1 MTNPLIADRTEAGRK
16 LAQSLK
22 HYEHRDDVIVLGLP
36 RGGVP
41 VAYEVAK
48 ALSAPLDVILVRK
61 LGVPGHE
68 EFAMG
73 AIATGGICLLMHET
87 IQSHNIEEEA
97 IAKVLASEEEEL
109 KRRERT
115 YRQSR
120 PWPDLKDKCVIL
132 IDDGLATGA
141 TMRAAIASVRD
152 QNAKKII
159 VAVPVAPAETADAL
173 SHAVDEAV
181 FLSVPTPF
189 LAVGRWYQKFGQ
201 TSDGEVLTLLE
212 KAWEDNTVES

>member
-1 MTNPLIADRTEAGRK
+1 MTNPLIADRTEAGLS

-22 HYEHRDDVIVLGLP
+22 HYQHRSDVIVLGLP

-41 VAYEVAK
+41 VAYEIAK
-48 ALSAPLDVILVRK
+48 SLRAPLDVLLVRK

-73 AIATGGICLLMHET
+73 AIASGGICMLLPEV
-87 IQSHNIEEEA
+87 IQAHDIDDDDVAEILSREE
-97 IAKVLASEEEEL
+97 LEL

-120 PWPDLKDKCVIL
+120 PWPNLRDKCVIL
-132 IDDGLATGA
+132 VDDGLATGA

-152 QNAKKII
+152 QYPRKIV
-159 VAVPVAPAETADAL
+159 VAVPVAPKETADAL
-173 SHAVDEAV
+173 AHAVDEAV
-181 FLSVPTPF
+181 FLSVPAPF
-189 LAVGRWYQKFGQ
+189 LAVGLWYQRFGQ
-201 TSDGEVLTLLE
+201 TSDGEVLRLLE
-212 KAWEDNTVES
+212 KAWEAHTADI

>member
-1 MTNPLIADRTEAGRK
+1 MARQMIADRTEAGLR

-22 HYEHRDDVIVLGLP
+22 HYEQRDDVIVLGLP

-48 ALSAPLDVILVRK
+48 ALTAPLDVILVRK

-73 AIATGGICLLMHET
+73 AIATGDICILMHEV
-87 IQSHNIEEEA
+87 INAHDIDEDA
-97 IAKVLASEEEEL
+97 IADVLSSEKEEL
-109 KRRERT
+109 QRRERT

-132 IDDGLATGA
+132 VDDGLATGA
-141 TMRAAIASVRD
+141 TMRAAIASVRE

-159 VAVPVAPAETADAL
+159 VAVPVAPAETAEAL

-181 FLSVPTPF
+181 FLAVPTPF
-189 LAVGRWYQKFGQ
+189 LAVGCWYQNFGQ
-201 TSDGEVLTLLE
+201 TSDGEVLRLIE
-212 KAWEDNTVES
+212 EAWEENSAEH